1 MSKLA
6 ETPFSLVCTITR
18 ADASDIQAMRG
29 SLISETESRS
39 SDEHTFSFRL
49 DEANAKDLRA
59 MWNTRIRG
67 LIAADEI
74 LQAIESAGSSTKDDS
89 KEA

>member
-1 MSKLA
+1 MA
-6 ETPFSLVCTITR
+6 ETPFSLVCTISR
-18 ADASDIQAMRG
+18 SNASDIQAMRD
-29 SLISETESRS
+29 SLVSETESES
-39 SDEHTFSFRL
+39 FEDDTFSFRL

-74 LQAIESAGSSTKDDS
+74 LQAIESAGSSTKDNS
-89 KEA
+89 NEA

>member
-1 MSKLA
+1 MA
-6 ETPFSLVCTITR
+6 ETPFSLVCTISR
-18 ADASDIQAMRG
+18 SNASDVQAMRD
-29 SLISETESRS
+29 SLVSETESES
-39 SDEHTFSFRL
+39 FEDDTFSFRL

-74 LQAIESAGSSTKDDS
+74 LQAIESAGSSTKDNS

>member
-1 MSKLA
+1 MA

-18 ADASDIQAMRG
+18 ADATDIQAMRD
-29 SLISETESRS
+29 SLVSETESH
-39 SDEHTFSFRL
+39 EHNQNTFSFRL

-74 LQAIESAGSSTKDDS
+74 LQAIGTAGSSTKDDS

>member
-1 MSKLA
+1 MA
-6 ETPFSLVCTITR
+6 ATPFSLVCTIR
-18 ADASDIQAMRG
+18 RKHVEDIQAMQD
-29 SLISETESRS
+29 SLISETESQS
-39 SDEHTFSFRL
+39 IDDFTFSFRL
-49 DEANAKDLRA
+49 VEANAKDLRA

-74 LQAIESAGSSTKDDS
+74 LQAIETAGSSTKDDS

>member
-1 MSKLA
+1 MA
-6 ETPFSLVCTITR
+6 ETPFSLVCTISR
-18 ADASDIQAMRG
+18 SNASDIQAMRD
-29 SLISETESRS
+29 SLVSETESES
-39 SDEHTFSFRL
+39 FEDDTFSFRL

-74 LQAIESAGSSTKDDS
+74 LQAIESAGSSTKDNS
-89 KEA
+89 KGA

>member
-1 MSKLA
+1 MA
-6 ETPFSLVCTITR
+6 ETPFSLVCTISR
-18 ADASDIQAMRG
+18 SNASDIQAMRD
-29 SLISETESRS
+29 SLVSETESES
-39 SDEHTFSFRL
+39 FEDDTFSFRL

-74 LQAIESAGSSTKDDS
+74 LQAIESAGSSTNDNS

>member
-1 MSKLA
+1 MA
-6 ETPFSLVCTITR
+6 ETPFSLVCTIRR
-18 ADASDIQAMRG
+18 ADATDIQAMRD
-29 SLISETESRS
+29 SLISETESLK
-39 SDEHTFSFRL
+39 HNQNTFSFRL

-74 LQAIESAGSSTKDDS
+74 LQAIETAGSSTKDDS
-89 KEA
+89 RDA

>member
-1 MSKLA
+1 MA
-6 ETPFSLVCTITR
+6 ETPFSLVCTIAR
-18 ADASDIQAMRG
+18 ADATDIQAMRD
-29 SLISETESRS
+29 SLVSETESQRR
-39 SDEHTFSFRL
+39 DQKTFSFRL

-74 LQAIESAGSSTKDDS
+74 LQAIETAGSSTKDDS

>member
-1 MSKLA
+1 MRD
-6 ETPFSLVCTITR
+6 SLV
-18 ADASDIQAMRG
+18 SDTD
-29 SLISETESRS
+29 SESF
-39 SDEHTFSFRL
+39 SDDTFSFRL

-74 LQAIESAGSSTKDDS
+74 LQAIESAGSSTKDNS

>member
-1 MSKLA
+1 MA
-6 ETPFSLVCTITR
+6 ATPFSLVCTISREHAEDIR
-18 ADASDIQAMRG
+18 AMQD
-29 SLISETESRS
+29 SLISETESQS
-39 SDEHTFSFRL
+39 TNDHTFSFRL

-74 LQAIESAGSSTKDDS
+74 LQAIETAGSSTKGDS

>member
-1 MSKLA
+1 LA

-18 ADASDIQAMRG
+18 ADASDIQAMRD
-29 SLISETESRS
+29 SLISETESRA

-89 KEA
+89 KVA

>member
-1 MSKLA
+1 MA
-6 ETPFSLVCTITR
+6 ETPYSLVCTVQR
-18 ADASDIQAMRG
+18 ANAADIQAMRD
-29 SLISETESRS
+29 SLVSETESES
-39 SDEHTFSFRL
+39 VDENSFSFQL
-49 DEANAKDLRA
+49 HEGNAKDLRA

>member
-1 MSKLA
+1 MA
-6 ETPFSLVCTITR
+6 VTPFSLVCTIER
-18 ADASDIQAMRG
+18 ANIADARAMRD
-29 SLISETESRS
+29 SLISETDSFSIDDKR
-39 SDEHTFSFRL
+39 FSFRL

-74 LQAIESAGSSTKDDS
+74 LQAIQTAGSSTKDNSNDV
-89 KEA
+89 

>member
-1 MSKLA
+1 MA
-6 ETPFSLVCTITR
+6 ETPFSLVCTISR
-18 ADASDIQAMRG
+18 SNASDIQAMRD
-29 SLISETESRS
+29 SLVSETKSESFE
-39 SDEHTFSFRL
+39 DDTFSFRL

-74 LQAIESAGSSTKDDS
+74 LQAIESAGSSTKDNS

>member
-1 MSKLA
+1 MA
-6 ETPFSLVCTITR
+6 ETPFSLVCTISR
-18 ADASDIQAMRG
+18 SKASDIQAMRD
-29 SLISETESRS
+29 SLVSETESES
-39 SDEHTFSFRL
+39 FEDDTFSFRL

-74 LQAIESAGSSTKDDS
+74 LQAIESAGSSTKDNS
-89 KEA
+89 KGA

>member
-1 MSKLA
+1 MA
-6 ETPFSLVCTITR
+6 ETPVSLVCTISR
-18 ADASDIQAMRG
+18 SNASDIQAMRD
-29 SLISETESRS
+29 SLVSETESES
-39 SDEHTFSFRL
+39 FVDDTFSFRL

-74 LQAIESAGSSTKDDS
+74 LQAIESAGSSTKDNS

>member
-1 MSKLA
+1 MA

-18 ADASDIQAMRG
+18 ANAADIQAMRD
-29 SLISETESRS
+29 SLVSETESLGR
-39 SDEHTFSFRL
+39 DQNTFSFHL

-74 LQAIESAGSSTKDDS
+74 LQAIETAGSSTKDDS
-89 KEA
+89 TDA